1 MTCDRIS
8 QDPIEKYFRR
18 QRQRG
23 GVNENPTVKE
33 VLSNN
38 QVLRIVNSI
47 KIDTVKGN
55 TRGSNQTE
63 DIPFISDTS
72 MPKRR
77 KVEIHSNEEEAHHQ
91 VPTDSPKLR
100 GMFGYKI

>member
-1 MTCDRIS
+1 M
-8 QDPIEKYFRR
+8 
-18 QRQRG
+18 
-23 GVNENPTVKE
+23 
-33 VLSNN
+33 LSNN

-100 GMFGYKI
+100 GMLGYKI

>member
-1 MTCDRIS
+1 M
-8 QDPIEKYFRR
+8 
-18 QRQRG
+18 
-23 GVNENPTVKE
+23 
-33 VLSNN
+33 LSNN
-38 QVLRIVNSI
+38 QVLRVVNSI

-77 KVEIHSNEEEAHHQ
+77 EVETHSNEEEAHHQ
-91 VPTDSPKLR
+91 VHVPTDSPKFR
-100 GMFGYKI
+100 GMFGYKT